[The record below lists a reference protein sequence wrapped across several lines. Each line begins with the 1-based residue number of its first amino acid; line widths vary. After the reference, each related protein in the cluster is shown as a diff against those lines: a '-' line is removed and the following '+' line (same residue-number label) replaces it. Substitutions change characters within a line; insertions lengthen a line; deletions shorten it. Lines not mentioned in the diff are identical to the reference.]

1 MNHQVVV
8 LKSVKYLNT
17 TVLFLLTF
25 NKNFMKQ
32 TLFLLLASAGLLSA
46 QTTITKAFNDPV
58 AGESVAYTGVIGT
71 PDNSATGANTTFNN
85 GSLVF
90 AGSSTTVYSTP
101 TAGEITNFPGST
113 LKMTGTG
120 NTVYYKQTA
129 SKLEITGLVT
139 PDATLN
145 LSANN
150 GTFISYPTQYT
161 TTTETDIAQ
170 GTFSSTAVSGLCRG
184 TITINPNA
192 SGTLILGSATF
203 ANVLRVRS
211 VQTFN
216 LYLPND
222 TNFLFPIGTITNT
235 SYSYYSSTKKF
246 PLLTTI
252 QTVVN
257 VPVANINNQTTDG
270 AQALSSAFLA
280 TGEAIAKK
288 SGLQVYPNPAQD
300 FIGFKGQTGDYS
312 TAKIYSVDGKLI
324 KTSDIQSG
332 KIQVSDLPAASYFI
346 EVSGKNN
353 SKGETAKFIKK

>member
-1 MNHQVVV
+1 
-8 LKSVKYLNT
+8 
-17 TVLFLLTF
+17 
-25 NKNFMKQ
+25 MKQ

-58 AGESVAYTGVIGT
+58 AGESVAYLDVIGT

-85 GSLVF
+85 GSLTF
-90 AGSSTTVYSTP
+90 AGSATTAYSTP
-101 TAGEITNFPGST
+101 TASEISTFPGST
-113 LKMTGTG
+113 LKMAGTG
-120 NTVYYKQTA
+120 NTVFYKQTA

-170 GTFSSTAVSGLCRG
+170 GTFSSTAVSGLCKG

-192 SGTLILGSATF
+192 WGTLILGNTTF
-203 ANVLRVRS
+203 ANVLRVKS
-211 VQTFN
+211 VQAFN

-235 SYSYYSSTKKF
+235 SYSYYSSTRKF

-252 QTVVN
+252 QTIVN

-270 AQALSSAFLA
+270 AQALSSAVLS
-280 TGEAIAKK
+280 TGETAVKK
-288 SGLQVYPNPAQD
+288 AGLQIYPNPAQD
-300 FIGFKGQTGDYS
+300 FIGFNGQAGEYS

-332 KIQVSDLPAASYFI
+332 KIQISDLPAASYFI
-346 EVSGKNN
+346 QVSGKDNQTP
-353 SKGETAKFIKK
+353 ETSKFIKK

>member
-1 MNHQVVV
+1 
-8 LKSVKYLNT
+8 
-17 TVLFLLTF
+17 
-25 NKNFMKQ
+25 MKQ
-32 TLFLLLASAGLLSA
+32 TLFFLLASAGILSA

-58 AGESVAYTGVIGT
+58 SGETVAYLGVVGT

-85 GSLVF
+85 SSLAF
-90 AGSSTTVYSTP
+90 AGSASTVYSTP
-101 TAGEITNFPGST
+101 TASEVSTFPGST

-120 NTVYYKQTA
+120 NTVFYKQSA

-150 GTFISYPTQYT
+150 GIFISYPTQYT

-170 GTFSSTAVSGLCRG
+170 GTFSSTALSGLCRG

-192 SGTLILGSATF
+192 SGTLILGAYTF
-203 ANVLRVRS
+203 TNVLRVRS

-222 TNFLFPIGTITNT
+222 TNFIIPIGSITNT
-235 SYSYYSSTKKF
+235 SYSYYNSSKKF

-252 QTVVN
+252 QTVIN
-257 VPVANINNQTTDG
+257 VPLANINNQTTDG
-270 AQALSSAFLA
+270 AQVLSSAVLS
-280 TGEAIAKK
+280 TGEINAGKA
-288 SGLQVYPNPAQD
+288 GLQVYPNPAQD
-300 FIGFKGQTGDYS
+300 FIGFKGKTGEYS

-332 KIQVSDLPAASYFI
+332 KVQVSDLPAASYFI
-346 EVSGKNN
+346 EVSGKN
-353 SKGETAKFIKK
+353 SQKPETSKFIKK

>member
-1 MNHQVVV
+1 
-8 LKSVKYLNT
+8 
-17 TVLFLLTF
+17 
-25 NKNFMKQ
+25 MKQ
-32 TLFLLLASAGLLSA
+32 SLLLLLASAGILSA

-58 AGESVAYTGVIGT
+58 AGETVAYLGVIGT

-85 GSLVF
+85 GSLTF
-90 AGSSTTVYSTP
+90 AGSATTVYSTP
-101 TAGEITNFPGST
+101 SASEVATFPGST

-120 NTVYYKQTA
+120 NTVFYKQSA
-129 SKLEITGLVT
+129 SKLEITGLTT

-161 TTTETDIAQ
+161 TTTETDQAQ
-170 GTFSSTAVSGLCRG
+170 GTFSSTTISGLCRG

-192 SGTLILGSATF
+192 SGTLILGAYTF
-203 ANVLRVRS
+203 TNVLRVKS
-211 VQTFN
+211 VQVFN

-222 TNFLFPIGTITNT
+222 TNFLFPIGSITNT
-235 SYSYYSSTKKF
+235 SYSYYNSSRKF

-252 QTVVN
+252 QTIIN

-270 AQALSSAFLA
+270 AQVLSAAVLS
-280 TGEAIAKK
+280 TGEINAKK
-288 SGLQVYPNPAQD
+288 AGLQIYPNPAQD
-300 FIGFKGQTGDYS
+300 FIGFKGQTGEYS

-332 KIQVSDLPAASYFI
+332 KIQVSDLPSASYFI

-353 SKGETAKFIKK
+353 QKPEKSKFIKK

>member
-1 MNHQVVV
+1 
-8 LKSVKYLNT
+8 
-17 TVLFLLTF
+17 
-25 NKNFMKQ
+25 MKK
-32 TLFLLLASAGLLSA
+32 TLFFLLASAGILSA
-46 QTTITKAFNDPV
+46 QTIITKAFNDPV
-58 AGESVAYTGVIGT
+58 SGETVAYLGVVGT

-85 GSLVF
+85 SSLAF
-90 AGSSTTVYSTP
+90 AGSASTVYATP
-101 TAGEITNFPGST
+101 TASEISTFPGST

-120 NTVYYKQTA
+120 NTVFYKQSA

-170 GTFSSTAVSGLCRG
+170 GTFSSTALSGLCRG

-192 SGTLILGSATF
+192 SGTLILGAYTF
-203 ANVLRVRS
+203 TNVLRVRS

-222 TNFLFPIGTITNT
+222 TNFIIPIGSITNT
-235 SYSYYSSTKKF
+235 SYSYYNSSKKF

-252 QTVVN
+252 QTVIN
-257 VPVANINNQTTDG
+257 VPLANINNQTTDG
-270 AQALSSAFLA
+270 AQVLSSAVLS
-280 TGEAIAKK
+280 TGEINAGKA
-288 SGLQVYPNPAQD
+288 GLQLYPNPAQD
-300 FIGFKGQTGDYS
+300 FIGFKGQTGEYS

-332 KIQVSDLPAASYFI
+332 KVQVSDLPAASYFI
-346 EVSGKNN
+346 EVSGKN
-353 SKGETAKFIKK
+353 KQKPETSKFIKK